1 MKSTVLYVVHIVSGE
16 YGLSYSHKIIKYV
29 YRYRHINPEMIVRR
43 L

>member
-1 MKSTVLYVVHIVSGE
+1 MVHIVSGE
-16 YGLSYSHKIIKYV
+16 YGFNHNHKIIKYA